1 MRVMVDLFSG
11 LGGAS
16 EAMVQS
22 PNWEVRRFDNN
33 PLLEDVPHTTIG
45 DLRIVPQNWWNEK
58 VDLLWASP
66 PCLEFSQAYS
76 APEVIARREG
86 RVHEPDLSL
95 VELAIRVREW
105 MEPEWFVLENV
116 AGSIKH
122 LLPLLGEPTQI
133 IGQFILWG
141 RFPHI
146 AMPRGWVH
154 SKYENDAWS
163 SDPLRSNKRAKIP
176 IEISQ
181 GLLEAIETQTTL
193 DLWMV

>member
-22 PNWEVRRFDNN
+22 PNWEVHRFDNN
-33 PLLEDVPHTTIG
+33 PLLEDVPHTIIR
-45 DLRIVPQNWWNEK
+45 DARILHPRTWGMSP

-66 PCLEFSQAYS
+66 PCLEFSEAYN
-76 APEVIARREG
+76 APEVVARREC
-86 RVHEPDLSL
+86 RVHVPDLSL
-95 VELAIRVREW
+95 VELAIRVRDW

-133 IGQFILWG
+133 IGQFVLWG

-146 AMPRGWVH
+146 AMPRGWTH
-154 SKYENDAWS
+154 SKYDNDAWS

-181 GLLEAIETQTTL
+181 GLLEAIETQRTL
-193 DLWMV
+193 QVGG